1 MIHILT
7 VHYVD
12 KWIDIQLENL
22 SKYIKEPFRVYT
34 VLGEN
39 YEKHKDKFYYVEEGR
54 DKHYNSLQKLHKV
67 LDDENPNENDI
78 IIVLDSDA
86 FPIKSLDDYL
96 EDKLKDYEFLAINA
110 PEHNYEP
117 LPIQPFEC
125 FYAFRYNF
133 FSKYEFWFKFE
144 PGIHSNWIDWMIDWF
159 KNKSI
164 EWYPLNRSSPLI
176 NLHPL
181 YFGIYDDIIY
191 HNWTGSRNPITR
203 PDRKRI
209 ANTNETVE
217 MAIEKNIE
225 IAKSVFEQIENQLD
239 DFMDYLR
246 GNYEGE
252 LE

>member
-1 MIHILT
+1 
-7 VHYVD
+7 
-12 KWIDIQLENL
+12 
-22 SKYIKEPFRVYT
+22 
-34 VLGEN
+34 
-39 YEKHKDKFYYVEEGR
+39 
-54 DKHYNSLQKLHKV
+54 
-67 LDDENPNENDI
+67 
-78 IIVLDSDA
+78 
-86 FPIKSLDDYL
+86 
-96 EDKLKDYEFLAINA
+96 
-110 PEHNYEP
+110 
-117 LPIQPFEC
+117 
-125 FYAFRYNF
+125 
-133 FSKYEFWFKFE
+133 
-144 PGIHSNWIDWMIDWF
+144 MIDWF

-164 EWYPLNRSSPLI
+164 EWYPLNRSNKI